1 MRNDIPRNLLINMAR
16 KAMINNINSLDKE
29 TLRKELRKAL
39 LEKFKSDA
47 MVKNLENALI
57 EVMRLEGYNEEDIE
71 DIIKTA
77 EEVEI

>member
-39 LEKFKSDA
+39 LEKFKSVA